1 MRLVDARRRLPIVDS
16 LPTPRRTRTLG
27 EDWSPRDPTPRLAVW
42 EITLACDQACIHC
55 GSRAGAARPDE
66 LDTDE
71 CLDLVAQLAE
81 IGVGEVVLVGGESY
95 LRNDFVLIVRAIHD
109 AGMTCTITTGG
120 RTLTRTRAEAMVE
133 AGVSAVNVSIDGLEA
148 AHDRLRGTPGSWRA
162 AFRALAHLRAAGAK
176 VSVNTQINRL
186 TRHDLVPLLHR
197 LADAGVRAWQLQLTA
212 PFGNAGD
219 HPEIL
224 LQPYMLPALFEE
236 LERVADA
243 ADARGVMLWP
253 ANNLGYFG
261 PLEAR
266 LRRHQKRGAHY
277 KGCGAGRYA
286 LGIEANGAIKGC
298 PSLGGTA
305 NVGGTVREH
314 SLRQIWHHAQE
325 LRYTRERTAHELWG
339 FCRTCYYA
347 DVCRAGCT
355 ATAEPLLGRPGN
367 NPLCLHRAQTLAQQ
381 GLRERIEL
389 VQRGPGQPFDHGLYR
404 VITEPLD
411 PAERAARGPTHVEE
425 PRTSRLV
432 DPMGPGR
439 PLSPSTRAPSA
450 ERLRSGRPIEA
461 SAISPKP
468 ATPAHH
474 EPWP

>member
-1 MRLVDARRRLPIVDS
+1 MRLSEARSRLPVIGQ
-16 LPTPRRTRTLG
+16 LPPARTRHLG
-27 EDWSPRDPTPRLAVW
+27 EDWSPDAPTPRLAVW

-55 GSRAGAARPDE
+55 GSRAGEARAGE
-66 LDTDE
+66 LDTAE
-71 CLDLVAQLAE
+71 SLDLIEQMRE
-81 IGVGEVVLVGGESY
+81 IGVGEVVLVGGEAY
-95 LRNDFVLIVRAIHD
+95 LRNDFILLVRAIRD
-109 AGMTCTITTGG
+109 AGMSCTITTGG
-120 RTLTRTRAEAMVE
+120 RTLTRKRIDAMVE
-133 AGVSAVNVSIDGLEA
+133 AGVSAVNLSIDGMQE
-148 AHDRLRGTPGSWRA
+148 AHDRLRGVEGSWDA
-162 AFRALAHLRAAGAK
+162 AFRSLAYLREAGVS

-186 TRHDLVPLLHR
+186 TRNDLVPLLHR
-197 LADAGVRAWQLQLTA
+197 IADAGVRSWQLQITA

-224 LQPYMLPALFEE
+224 LQPYMFPELFEE

-243 ADARGVMLWP
+243 ADLRGIRLWP

-298 PSLGGTA
+298 PSLGGGA
-305 NVGGTVREH
+305 NVGGTIREY
-314 SLRQIWHHAQE
+314 SLRQIWHNAEQ
-325 LRYTRERTAHELWG
+325 LKYTRHRTKKELWG
-339 FCRTCYYA
+339 RCGDCYYA
-347 DVCRAGCT
+347 DICRAGCT

-367 NPLCLHRAQTLAQQ
+367 NPFCHHRAQTLAAK

-389 VQRGPGQPFDHGLYR
+389 VERGPGLPFDHGLYR
-404 VITEPLD
+404 VITEWID
-411 PAERAARGPTHVEE
+411 PEQRASEGPVHVEE

-439 PLSPSTRAPSA
+439 VLS
-450 ERLRSGRPIEA
+450 
-461 SAISPKP
+461 
-468 ATPAHH
+468 
-474 EPWP
+474 